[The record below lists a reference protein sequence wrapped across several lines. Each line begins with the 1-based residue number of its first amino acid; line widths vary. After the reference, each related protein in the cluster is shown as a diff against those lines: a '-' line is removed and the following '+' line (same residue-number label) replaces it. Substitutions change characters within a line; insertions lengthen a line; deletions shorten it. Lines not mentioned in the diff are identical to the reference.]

1 MRRSPLAWGTAGRPA
16 PWRRQQPKKA
26 PAKKA
31 DHEKAATRQRAPAAA
46 CAATDDI
53 SSRHRRCRQR
63 RAGRGDGAD
72 AGRRGVSG
80 AGSRADAAKSTVT
93 NVIDD
98 PAVSLQRFDLLDL
111 QPYTQEKVYATT
123 ASKDF
128 HLFYVGR
135 DDVHDILK
143 HVLSRVSV
151 SLYLN
156 MFGFDDDELN
166 DILMKIAL
174 DATITMLVTLDKSQ
188 AGGKHEKALLD
199 ADRQHNL
206 ALFNTHFVT
215 KTHVQEFVIGQS
227 ATHQIS
233 HTKGFVADGRVA
245 GEGSTNWSASGE
257 GTFVVKGKRRRRRI
271 QGAEQHPVDHHRPG
285 HDQPLLGRTGRR
297 AYDRAE
303 AGRGCQGGGER
314 TLESQSRQAAVRWP
328 NPRCRIPR

>member
-1 MRRSPLAWGTAGRPA
+1 M
-16 PWRRQQPKKA
+16 
-26 PAKKA
+26 AKKA
-31 DHEKAATRQRAPAAA
+31 AVKKAAAKKKPTAKRTPTKRPLVAAPMPATPAPVAAAPVAATPPPVVVMAPTPAAVA
-46 CAATDDI
+46 SAVAEATLTPP
-53 SSRHRRCRQR
+53 
-63 RAGRGDGAD
+63 
-72 AGRRGVSG
+72 
-80 AGSRADAAKSTVT
+80 KSTVT

-98 PAVSLQRFDLLDL
+98 PSVSLQRFDLLDL
-111 QPYTQEKVYATT
+111 QPYTQEKVYSTT
-123 ASKDF
+123 ASRDF

-135 DDVHDILK
+135 DNVHDILK
-143 HVLSRVSV
+143 HVLSRVSI

-174 DATITMLVTLDKSQ
+174 DDTVMMMVTLDKSQ

-257 GTFVVKGKRRRRRI
+257 GTFVIKGAPGGTGFKAQNNTQSIITDPDTISRFS
-271 QGAEQHPVDHHRPG
+271 AELV
-285 HDQPLLGRTGRR
+285 
-297 AYDRAE
+297 AE
-303 AGRGCQGGGER
+303 HMVAQK
-314 TLESQSRQAAVRWP
+314 QAAGVKAVTNRP
-328 NPRCRIPR
+328 LKAKTAHPRSVAKPAAPHPALIHH

>member
-1 MRRSPLAWGTAGRPA
+1 MVFVATTP
-16 PWRRQQPKKA
+16 
-26 PAKKA
+26 
-31 DHEKAATRQRAPAAA
+31 EAAMLPP
-46 CAATDDI
+46 
-53 SSRHRRCRQR
+53 
-63 RAGRGDGAD
+63 
-72 AGRRGVSG
+72 
-80 AGSRADAAKSTVT
+80 KSTVT
-93 NVIDD
+93 NVIDN

-111 QPYTQEKVYATT
+111 QPYTQEKVYATS

-143 HVLSRVSV
+143 HVLSRVSI

-174 DATITMLVTLDKSQ
+174 DPTVTMLVTLDKSQ
-188 AGGKHEKALLD
+188 ADGPHEKALLD

-206 ALFNTHFVT
+206 ALFNTSFVT
-215 KTHVQEFVIGQS
+215 KTHVQEFAIGQS

-257 GTFVVKGKRRRRRI
+257 GTGIFVVKGTP
-271 QGAEQHPVDHHRPG
+271 GAAGYKAQNNTQSIITDPDTISRFS
-285 HDQPLLGRTGRR
+285 
-297 AYDRAE
+297 AE
-303 AGRGCQGGGER
+303 LITEHMIAQK
-314 TLESQSRQAAVRWP
+314 QAAAVGAAANKPLRTKTAKP
-328 NPRCRIPR
+328 PSTAKPAAPHPALASHRATGAASLRG